1 VYTGILVS
9 DFKALRDEL
18 AVLKAKRALAREFAL
33 LSNESR
39 ISPASLSAASLSS
52 AEFEVFFSP
61 GHASSRYYQKIF
73 SQFISLA
80 LLNTFPLCHTR
91 LLP

>member
-52 AEFEVFFSP
+52 AEFEVFFSLAMRVRTTIQRVFHNTSP
-61 GHASSRYYQKIF
+61 ASIF
-73 SQFISLA
+73 SA
-80 LLNTFPLCHTR
+80 
-91 LLP
+91 